1 MSISKGKDAS
11 KCEHNNGPIRVLHV
25 FGRVGLGGAES
36 RIMDLYKNIDRSK
49 IQFDFLVHY
58 SAKKTGKKVPTS
70 EELMAVREPDFYD
83 DTIKQLGGN
92 IYVLP
97 RFEGTNL
104 WEYKKAINNFFSTNK
119 GKWQVVH
126 GHMTSTAALY
136 LPVARKKGKAA
147 ITVAHSRNA
156 GTEPG
161 LKGIATKILRLPLK
175 KKGTADFYLTCSE
188 IAGRAVFGNKLYD
201 EGCVRTIPNAIDVKK
216 FSYDSSIRERV
227 RKELGVSEDVIVIGH
242 VGRFDYQKNH
252 EYLIKIYDQLIKLSE
267 EKKTGQKFMLILIG
281 KGQLMDNV
289 KTQVDALGLQ
299 KKVGFLGLKSNA
311 NDYYRAMD
319 YFLFPSFYEG
329 LPGTVVEA
337 QASGLKCLISD
348 TITTEVDITD
358 LVSRMD
364 IRLEPIEWAK
374 KIIKDIAELPD
385 RQQCSSQ
392 YEKQLSDAGFDAR
405 TQGEAMSYF
414 YLHGS
419 FKN

>member
-299 KKVGFLGLKSNA
+299 KKVSFLGLKSNA

-374 KIIKDIAELPD
+374 KIIKDIEELPD